1 MIKMVLDIPPSVNH
15 CYVNIA
21 GQRKGRKL
29 TEAAKNWKLLA
40 GYEANQAKQKQG
52 WIYPGKDE
60 KNRPA
65 VVGVLARSSS
75 SRRPRDMN
83 NCHKLLPDA
92 LESILYENDRCVLIR
107 DMDFCV
113 DPYKPRI
120 EIIVARKE
128 EVDANG

>member
-1 MIKMVLDIPPSVNH
+1 MIKITLDIPPSVNH

-60 KNRPA
+60 KI
-65 VVGVLARSSS
+65 VLLLWAFWPD
-75 SRRPRDMN
+75 RRPRDMN

-92 LESILYENDRCVLIR
+92 LENVFFENDKNVLVR
-107 DMDFCV
+107 DMDFSF
-113 DPYKPRI
+113 DAKHPRL
-120 EIIVARKE
+120 EIVVARKD
-128 EVDANG
+128 EVDVNETQY

>member
-29 TEAAKNWKLLA
+29 KEAAKNWKLLA
-40 GYEANQAKQKQG
+40 GYAANQAKRKQG

-60 KNRPA
+60 KI
-65 VVGVLARSSS
+65 VLLLWAFWPD
-75 SRRPRDMN
+75 RRPRDMN

-92 LESILYENDRCVLIR
+92 LENVLFENDKNVLVS
-107 DMDFCV
+107 DMDFSF
-113 DPYKPRI
+113 DAKRPRL
-120 EIIVARKE
+120 EIVVARKD
-128 EVDANG
+128 EVDVNETQY

>member
-40 GYEANQAKQKQG
+40 GYEANQAKRKQG
-52 WIYPGKDE
+52 WIYPDKDE
-60 KNRPA
+60 KI
-65 VVGVLARSSS
+65 VLLLWAFWPD
-75 SRRPRDMN
+75 RRPRDMN

-92 LESILYENDRCVLIR
+92 LENVLFENDKNVLVR
-107 DMDFCV
+107 DIDFSF
-113 DPYKPRI
+113 DAKRPRL
-120 EIIVARKE
+120 EIVVARKD
-128 EVDANG
+128 EVDVNETQY

>member
-40 GYEANQAKQKQG
+40 GYEANQAKRKQG
-52 WIYPGKDE
+52 WIYPDKDE
-60 KNRPA
+60 KI
-65 VVGVLARSSS
+65 VLLLWAFWPDC
-75 SRRPRDMN
+75 RPRDMN

-92 LESILYENDRCVLIR
+92 LENVLFENDKNVLVR
-107 DMDFCV
+107 DMDFSF
-113 DPYKPRI
+113 DAKRPRL
-120 EIIVARKE
+120 EIVVARKD
-128 EVDANG
+128 EVDVNETQY

>member
-1 MIKMVLDIPPSVNH
+1 MIKITLDIPPSVNH

-60 KNRPA
+60 KI
-65 VVGVLARSSS
+65 VLLLWAFWPD
-75 SRRPRDMN
+75 RRPRDMN

-92 LESILYENDRCVLIR
+92 LENVLFENDKNVLVR
-107 DMDFCV
+107 DMDFSF
-113 DPYKPRI
+113 DEKHPRL
-120 EIIVARKE
+120 EIVVARKD
-128 EVDANG
+128 EVDVNETQY

>member
-1 MIKMVLDIPPSVNH
+1 MIKITLDIPPSVNH

-60 KNRPA
+60 KI
-65 VVGVLARSSS
+65 VLLLWAFWPD
-75 SRRPRDMN
+75 RRPRDMN

-92 LESILYENDRCVLIR
+92 LENVLFENDKNVLVR
-107 DMDFCV
+107 DMDFSF
-113 DPYKPRI
+113 DAKRPRL
-120 EIIVARKE
+120 EIVVARKD
-128 EVDANG
+128 EVDVNETQY

>member
-1 MIKMVLDIPPSVNH
+1 MIKITLDIPPSVNH

-40 GYEANQAKQKQG
+40 GYEANQAKWKQG

-60 KNRPA
+60 KI
-65 VVGVLARSSS
+65 VLLLWAFWPD
-75 SRRPRDMN
+75 RRPRDMN

-92 LESILYENDRCVLIR
+92 LENVLFENDKNVLVR
-107 DMDFCV
+107 DMDFSF
-113 DPYKPRI
+113 DAKRPRL
-120 EIIVARKE
+120 EIVVARKD
-128 EVDANG
+128 EVDVNETQY